1 VGQVNHS
8 HSFRGLG
15 CFPLGAFVVAVALGA
30 TTPARS
36 QDQDS
41 ALRSIA
47 KQTGLATDVNPPADF
62 VLKSRPA
69 EPPAPMPVFGTPDE
83 PPSKVLTPSQLKAM
97 DADLDTAGK
106 KHDVLRAGFAPSAK
120 AVAEAKAEAAEKAKR
135 RKKPTDAASKPAP

>member
-1 VGQVNHS
+1 MGQVNHP

-15 CFPLGAFVVAVALGA
+15 CFPLCAFVVAVALGA
-30 TTPARS
+30 TTPARA

-41 ALRSIA
+41 PLRSIA
-47 KQTGLATDVNPPADF
+47 KKTGIATDVNPPADF

-83 PPSKVLTPSQLKAM
+83 PSSKVMTPSQLKAM
-97 DADLDTAGK
+97 DADLDSAGK

-135 RKKPTDAASKPAP
+135 RKKPTEAASKPAP

>member
-1 VGQVNHS
+1 M
-8 HSFRGLG
+8 
-15 CFPLGAFVVAVALGA
+15 AVALGA
-30 TTPARS
+30 TPARA

-47 KQTGLATDVNPPADF
+47 RKAGLATDVNPPADF

-83 PPSKVLTPSQLKAM
+83 PSSKVQTPAQLRAM
-97 DADLDTAGK
+97 DTELNSASK

-135 RKKPTDAASKPAP
+135 KKKPTEAASKPSP